1 MDSSPHTPIA
11 AGPMASDSQHVNSQR
26 VAASAGPARE
36 AVIDAVN
43 QMFAEFALV
52 YHNQYQKAF
61 PDKEKLMYAKR
72 LWLTHLAA
80 YTPEQ
85 ILAAGRQATR
95 ESEYLPTV
103 RGVLKYLEAEA
114 LGLPDARDAYRE
126 ACLAPSPKVEQPW
139 SHPAV
144 YLAGLAS
151 DWFFLASTPEK
162 QAYPVYE
169 KHYRELAERVAR
181 GEELQIPAVPAL
193 PEHPRQ
199 PLTAEQRHAAMQALR
214 ESVKL

>member
-1 MDSSPHTPIA
+1 MDSSQHTPIA
-11 AGPMASDSQHVNSQR
+11 VGQTGSD
-26 VAASAGPARE
+26 RE

-72 LWLTHLAA
+72 LWLSHLSS
-80 YTPEQ
+80 YTAEQ

-95 ESEYLPTV
+95 ESEFLPTV
-103 RGVLKYLEAEA
+103 RGVLKYLEATA

-126 ACLAPSPKVEQPW
+126 ACLAPSPKAEQTW

-144 YLAGLAS
+144 YLAGAAS
-151 DWFFLASTPEK
+151 DWFFLASQPERL
-162 QAYPVYE
+162 AFPVFE

-181 GEELQIPAVPAL
+181 GETLHMPAVAAL
-193 PEHPRQ
+193 PEHIHQ
-199 PLTAEQRHAAMQALR
+199 PMTAEQRHAAMEALR
-214 ESVKL
+214 KSVKL

>member
-11 AGPMASDSQHVNSQR
+11 AGQTGSD
-26 VAASAGPARE
+26 RE

-72 LWLTHLAA
+72 LWLTHLAG
-80 YTPEQ
+80 YTAEQ
-85 ILAAGRQATR
+85 ILAAARRATH

-103 RGVLKYLEAEA
+103 RGVLKYLESGS
-114 LGLPDARDAYRE
+114 GLPEARDAYRE
-126 ACLAPSPKVEQPW
+126 ACIAPNPKSAQAW

-144 YLAGLAS
+144 YLAGQAS
-151 DWFFLASTPEK
+151 DWYFLATQPERT
-162 QAYPVYE
+162 AFPVYE
-169 KHYRELAERVAR
+169 KHYRALCERVAR
-181 GEELQIPAVPAL
+181 GEQLAIPAVPAL
-193 PEHPRQ
+193 PEQ
-199 PLTAEQRHAAMQALR
+199 PHQPMTADERHAALQALR
-214 ESVKL
+214 EQIRL

>member
-11 AGPMASDSQHVNSQR
+11 AGQTSQQR
-26 VAASAGPARE
+26 D

-61 PDKEKLMYAKR
+61 ADKEKLMYAKR
-72 LWLTHLAA
+72 LWLSHLAN
-80 YTPEQ
+80 YSPEQ
-85 ILAAGRQATR
+85 ILGAARRATH

-103 RGVLKYLEAEA
+103 RGVLKYLESSS
-114 LGLPDARDAYRE
+114 GLPDARDAYRE
-126 ACLAPSPKVEQPW
+126 ACLAPSPKVEQHW

-151 DWFFLASTPEK
+151 DWFFLASQPEK
-162 QAYPVYE
+162 TAFPVYE
-169 KHYRELAERVAR
+169 KHYRELCERVAR
-181 GEELQIPAVPAL
+181 GESLQIPAMPAL
-193 PEHPRQ
+193 PESLHRPM
-199 PLTAEQRHAAMQALR
+199 TAEERHAAMLALR
-214 ESVKL
+214 QQVNL